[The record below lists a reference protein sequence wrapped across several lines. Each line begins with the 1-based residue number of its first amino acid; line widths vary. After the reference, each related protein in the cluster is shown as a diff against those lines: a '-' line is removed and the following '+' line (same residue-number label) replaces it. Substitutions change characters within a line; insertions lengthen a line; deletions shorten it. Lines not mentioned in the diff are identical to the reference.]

1 MNDFDEEINH
11 LISQES
17 FISDTTRFLE
27 KETKNHGSTPE
38 IKSRVIKEF
47 RELQRLK
54 DSLQML
60 YDKYGIED
68 DDLTDDDE
76 DDTLEENE

>member
-1 MNDFDEEINH
+1 MNDFDEEIDH
-11 LISQES
+11 LINQES
-17 FISDTTRFLE
+17 FINDTTRFLMEETE
-27 KETKNHGSTPE
+27 KHGSTPE

-54 DSLQML
+54 DSLQAL

-68 DDLTDDDE
+68 DDLTDDDK